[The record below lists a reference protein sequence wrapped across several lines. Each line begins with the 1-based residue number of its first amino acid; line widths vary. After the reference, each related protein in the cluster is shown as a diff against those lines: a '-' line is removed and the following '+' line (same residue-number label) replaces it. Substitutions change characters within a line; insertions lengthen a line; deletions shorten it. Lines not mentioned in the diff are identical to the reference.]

1 MRDVWIATTLIRRC
15 APPSPARAGEGGD
28 NPARSLR
35 VDGTNRHECIA
46 MTAAAQPVQRS
57 RRRRWLPYILSLP
70 ALIVCIG
77 ILIPFVTAVYY
88 SMLRYR
94 LNLPALKGFIWFNNY
109 ISFLSDPEFWNTVR
123 VSLLYTGLT
132 VGVEVLFGLAIA
144 LLLQRRTLFNNM
156 VSIALLLPLMTAPA
170 LAALMWK
177 LMTNPNF
184 GVLSYL
190 VQSVGVSNFKWASA
204 PSTALF
210 TVVLVDVWVYTPFIM
225 ILLLAGLRSLPT
237 QPFEAAALDGVPRRF
252 VFFRITLPMLLP
264 YMMTAA
270 LFRLLDAIQQFDI
283 IYPMTQGGPGNT
295 LLVFQVRAYLEFYS
309 YTNVAKSATLLVIL
323 WAITY
328 ALSNVFVKQHLKL
341 RERARGLA

>member
-1 MRDVWIATTLIRRC
+1 
-15 APPSPARAGEGGD
+15 
-28 NPARSLR
+28 
-35 VDGTNRHECIA
+35 
-46 MTAAAQPVQRS
+46 MTVAVTQTVPS
-57 RRRRWLPYILSLP
+57 RRRVRLLPYILSLP
-70 ALIVCIG
+70 ALIVCVG
-77 ILIPFVTAVYY
+77 ILVPFVTAVYY

-94 LNLPALKGFIWFNNY
+94 LNLPAMKGFVWFDNY
-109 ISFLSDPEFWNTVR
+109 INFLSDSEFWNTVR
-123 VSLLYTGLT
+123 VSLLYTALT
-132 VGVEVLFGLAIA
+132 VGAEVLLGLAIVM
-144 LLLQRRTLFNNM
+144 LLQKRTRFNNM
-156 VSIALLLPLMTAPA
+156 ASILLLLPLMTAPA

-184 GVLSYL
+184 GVLSYI
-190 VQSVGVSNFKWASA
+190 VQLMGVKDFKWASA
-204 PSTALF
+204 PSSALF

-225 ILLLAGLRSLPT
+225 ILLLAGLRSLPQ

-264 YMMTAA
+264 YLMTAA

-295 LLVFQVRAYLEFYS
+295 LLVFQVRAYLEFYQ

-328 ALSNVFVKQHLKL
+328 ALSNVFIKQHLKL
-341 RERARGLA
+341 RERSRGLA